1 MIKIRGYVVAFMI
14 LAGAVF
20 LRPQEVVEAI
30 VAIVN
35 NDVITLSEY
44 KQQHDAFYQALQ
56 MQFQG
61 EEFDMRYAQLKK
73 ELLETM
79 ITDLLLNQE
88 AKKQSLDVSEQ
99 LRMMIDNMKKEY
111 GFESD
116 EQMRRTMQ
124 QQGIDFEGWRKQQ
137 EQILMRQAVIFT
149 QVGRDIVIDD
159 TEIVNYYRMH
169 SEEFI
174 EPEQFTLKAV
184 TIAEEGKSTETL
196 EAKKA
201 EVDAKIEAGENFG
214 SLASEYSEGPE
225 KDAQGD
231 LGSFD
236 KGEMEQT
243 LEQAVETLEVGGV
256 SSWLNVRGGWYRLQ
270 LVDKKPERLKSFEEV
285 RNAIEQKIFEEEQR
299 TKLDA
304 YLEDLKKR
312 SFIKI
317 LLPDPL
323 KF

>member
-1 MIKIRGYVVAFMI
+1 MSRFKSLVVVFMI
-14 LAGAVF
+14 LTGAVL
-20 LRPQEVVEAI
+20 LRSQEVVEAI

-35 NDVITLSEY
+35 DDVITLSDF

-61 EEFDMRYAQLKK
+61 EEFDVRYAQLKK

-79 ITDLLLNQE
+79 ITDLLLSQE
-88 AKKQSLDVSEQ
+88 ARKQNLDVSEQ

-116 EQMRRTMQ
+116 EQLRQAMR

-137 EQILMRQAVIFT
+137 EQILMRQAVVYT

-159 TEIVNYYRMH
+159 TEIVNYYRLH
-169 SEEFI
+169 KEEFI
-174 EPEQFTLKAV
+174 EPEQFTLKAI
-184 TIAEEGKSTETL
+184 TITEEGKDQEL
-196 EAKKA
+196 VEAKKA
-201 EVDAKIEAGENFG
+201 EIDAKIAAGEDFG
-214 SLASEYSEGPE
+214 SLASAYSEGPE
-225 KDAQGD
+225 KDSQGD
-231 LGSFD
+231 LGSF
-236 KGEMEQT
+236 KMGEMEQT
-243 LEQAVETLEVGGV
+243 LERAVQGLKVGEV
-256 SSWLNVRGGWYRLQ
+256 SPWLNVRGGWYRLQ
-270 LVDKKPERLKSFEEV
+270 LVSKKAERLKSFEEV
-285 RNAIEQKIFEEEQR
+285 RNEIEQKLFEEEQS

-304 YLEDLKKR
+304 YLENLKKR

-323 KF
+323 KS

>member
-35 NDVITLSEY
+35 DDVITLSEY
-44 KQQHDAFYQALQ
+44 KQQHDTFYQALQ

-61 EEFDMRYAQLKK
+61 EEFDLRYAQLKK

-79 ITDLLLNQE
+79 ITDLLLGQE

-116 EQMRRTMQ
+116 EQMRRAMQ
-124 QQGIDFEGWRKQQ
+124 QQGIDFEGWRRQQ
-137 EQILMRQAVIFT
+137 EQILMRQAVVFT

-174 EPEQFTLKAV
+174 EPEQFTLKAI
-184 TIAEEGKSTETL
+184 TIAEEGKSKETL
-196 EAKKA
+196 EARKA
-201 EVDAKIEAGENFG
+201 EVDTKIEAGENFG

-231 LGSFD
+231 LGSFN

-270 LVDKKPERLKSFEEV
+270 LVEKKPERLRSFEEV

-323 KF
+323 RF